1 MDGMCWRDHLGE
13 AVGSRRER
21 PWESYK
27 YWSALT
33 GREVAQGM
41 DCGHCRCGGTAWLS
55 ADWGVG
61 LLDFLWALSPVGR
74 GLS

>member
-1 MDGMCWRDHLGE
+1 MGILQVLECH
-13 AVGSRRER
+13 
-21 PWESYK
+21 
-27 YWSALT
+27 T

-61 LLDFLWALSPVGR
+61 LLDFLWALSPVRTGPV
-74 GLS
+74 LTALDPQCPEPAVTP